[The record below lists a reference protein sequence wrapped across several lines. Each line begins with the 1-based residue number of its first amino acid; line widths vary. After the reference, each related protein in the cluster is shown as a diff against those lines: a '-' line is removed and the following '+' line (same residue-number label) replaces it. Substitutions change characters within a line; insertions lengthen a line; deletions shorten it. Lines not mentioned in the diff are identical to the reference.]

1 MNLLNDVGF
10 RRLEG
15 ALSAA
20 NLRQQVITNNIANA
34 DTPYFKRS
42 QVSFENMLQSQ
53 LDDGTSSFRGITTNP
68 RHFQIGSSPDSVPQP
83 TVVTDEGTVMNNN
96 LNNVDIDVEMSNLAE
111 NQLRYNTYIE
121 QVNHQIKMMRT
132 AIQGTGG
139 A

>member
-1 MNLLNDVGF
+1 MNLLNDASF

-15 ALSAA
+15 AISAA
-20 NLRQQVITNNIANA
+20 SLRQQVITNNIANA

-42 QVSFENMLQSQ
+42 EVSFENVLQDQMDGSQ
-53 LDDGTSSFRGITTNP
+53 SSIRGITTNP
-68 RHFQIGSSPDSVPQP
+68 RHFQIGSTAGSVPQA
-83 TVVTDEGTVMNNN
+83 TVVTDSGTVMNNN
-96 LNNVDIDVEMSNLAE
+96 LNNVDMDVEMSDLAE

-132 AIQGTGG
+132 AIQGGG

>member
-1 MNLLNDVGF
+1 MNLLNDASF

-15 ALSAA
+15 AISAS

-42 QVSFENMLQSQ
+42 EVSFENLLQTQMDGSQ
-53 LDDGTSSFRGITTNP
+53 SSINGITTNP
-68 RHFQIGSSPDSVPQP
+68 RHFQIGSTAGSVPQAS
-83 TVVTDEGTVMNNN
+83 VVTDNSTVMNNN
-96 LNNVDIDVEMSNLAE
+96 LNNVDMDVEMSDLAE

-132 AIQGTGG
+132 AIQGGG

>member
-1 MNLLNDVGF
+1 MNLLNDAGF

-15 ALSAA
+15 AISAA

-42 QVSFENMLQSQ
+42 EVSFENVLQSQ
-53 LDDGTSSFRGITTNP
+53 MDDGGSSFSGITTNP
-68 RHFQIGSSPDSVPQP
+68 RHFQIGSAPGSVPQP
-83 TVVTDEGTVMNNN
+83 TIVTDKGTVMNNN
-96 LNNVDIDVEMSNLAE
+96 LNNVDIDVEMSDLAE

-121 QVNHQIKMMRT
+121 QINHQIKMMRT
-132 AIQGTGG
+132 AIQGGG

>member
-1 MNLLNDVGF
+1 MNLLNDASF

-15 ALSAA
+15 AISAS

-42 QVSFENMLQSQ
+42 EVSFENLLQSQ
-53 LDDGTSSFRGITTNP
+53 MDGSQSSISGITTNP
-68 RHFQIGSSPDSVPQP
+68 RHFQIGSTAGSVPQAS
-83 TVVTDEGTVMNNN
+83 VVTDNSTVMNNN
-96 LNNVDIDVEMSNLAE
+96 LNNVDMDVEMSDLAE

-132 AIQGTGG
+132 AIQGGG

>member
-15 ALSAA
+15 AINAS

-42 QVSFENMLQSQ
+42 DVSFENMLQVQ
-53 LDDGTSSFRGITTNP
+53 MDGTNSSIHGTATDP
-68 RHFQIGSSPDSVPQP
+68 RHFQIGSTGGVPKAMIKS
-83 TVVTDEGTVMNNN
+83 DNSTVMNNN
-96 LNNVDIDVEMSNLAE
+96 LNNVDMDSEMTSLAE
-111 NQLRYNTYIE
+111 NQLRYNAYIE

-132 AIQGTGG
+132 AIQGGG

>member
-15 ALSAA
+15 AINAS

-42 QVSFENMLQSQ
+42 DVSFENMLQTQ
-53 LDDGTSSFRGITTNP
+53 MDGTNGSIHGTTTNP
-68 RHFQIGSSPDSVPQP
+68 RHFQIGSTGDVPQAMI
-83 TVVTDEGTVMNNN
+83 TSDNSTVMNNN
-96 LNNVDIDVEMSNLAE
+96 LNNVDMDSEMTSLAE
-111 NQLRYNTYIE
+111 NQLRYSAYIE

-132 AIQGTGG
+132 AIQGGG